1 MSDILQGI
9 SIDCTFVMMMD
20 MPDSLRRVAKGER
33 PQPPK
38 TQPRILL
45 TVQVRKQ
52 QLCLVFKRARARS
65 CQCLVLYTKTQR
77 QPASPQA
84 LAKQFK
90 AH

>member
-45 TVQVRKQ
+45 TVQVGKQ
-52 QLCLVFKRARARS
+52 QLCLVFKRANQGAAS
-65 CQCLVLYTKTQR
+65 AWCSTQR

>member
-1 MSDILQGI
+1 
-9 SIDCTFVMMMD
+9 MMD

-33 PQPPK
+33 PQPK

-52 QLCLVFKRARARS
+52 QLCLVFKRANQGTAS
-65 CQCLVLYTKTQR
+65 AWYSTKTQR